1 MSLAGWWHSLQLAR
15 QFVLGSALVLLAGML
30 TIGWWVSNRIRDG
43 VTDHTAQAAAL
54 YMAGTLDPLIQELVD
69 AQQLSSETIQRIDAL
84 LEQSPI
90 REQVTSLKVWNL
102 NGTIVY
108 SKWKD
113 MIGRSFPPSSSFTAA
128 RGGGVAAEFDTEA
141 HEEDVYERA
150 AGEPLVEIYAP
161 VRAKD
166 SLRVIAVSEFYSRG
180 EKLEKDLREATL
192 LSWLVVAGVALLM
205 LTTLSGIV
213 YGGSRTIDHQRRQ
226 LTHQIGE
233 LEKLLAQ
240 NEELR
245 QRLQQSN
252 FRIAES
258 NERILQRV
266 GADLHDGP
274 AQLLSFALL
283 RLNKVLPPPDGT
295 VGEGDEIRRMTN
307 ALKDTLAEIRN
318 ISTGLSLPRLG
329 QASLHDT
336 IVLAVALH
344 EDQTGSKVELQTHN
358 LPDVILDS
366 CKVCAYRFVQE
377 ALTNAYRHGRG
388 RGQRVMAEGGDKLVI
403 SVSDEGPGFRSDLDN
418 TTGLGLTGMR
428 ARVEAIG
435 GELIIEPNTN
445 PGARLTARFDSQLL
459 KRDGLDHAQED

>member
-1 MSLAGWWHSLQLAR
+1 M
-15 QFVLGSALVLLAGML
+15 VI
-30 TIGWWVSNRIRDG
+30 IGWWVSTRIRED

-54 YMAGTLDPLIQELVD
+54 YMAGTLDPLIQELAD
-69 AQQLSSETIQRIDAL
+69 APKLSSETIQRLDAL
-84 LEQSPI
+84 LQQSPI
-90 REQVTSLKVWNL
+90 RDQVVSLKVWNL

-113 MIGRSFPPSSSFTAA
+113 MVGRSFPPSPSFKAA
-128 RGGGVAAEFDTEA
+128 RSGEVAAEFDTEA

-150 AGEPLVEIYAP
+150 SGHPLVEIYAP
-161 VRAKD
+161 VREKD
-166 SLRVIAVSEFYSRG
+166 SLRVIAVSEFYARG
-180 EKLEKDLREATL
+180 EKLEKDVREATV
-192 LSWLVVAGVALLM
+192 LSWFVVAGVTLLM
-205 LTTLSGIV
+205 LIALSGIV
-213 YGGSRTIDHQRRQ
+213 YGGSRTIEEQRRQ

-233 LEKLLAQ
+233 LEKFLNQ

-274 AQLLSFALL
+274 AQLISFALL
-283 RLNKVLPPPDGT
+283 RLNKLLPPGDR
-295 VGEGDEIRRMTN
+295 VSSENEGEEIRRMRS
-307 ALKDTLAEIRN
+307 ALNDALTEVRN

-336 IVLAVALH
+336 IALAVALH
-344 EDQTGSKVELQTHN
+344 EDQTGSKVDLHTRK
-358 LPDVILDS
+358 LPDVVPDS

-377 ALTNAYRHGRG
+377 ALTNAYRHGGG
-388 RGQRVMAEGGDKLVI
+388 RGQTVMAEGGDKLVI
-403 SVSDEGPGFRSDLDN
+403 CVSDKGPGFRSDLDD
-418 TTGLGLTGMR
+418 TTGLGLSGMR
-428 ARVEAIG
+428 ARVEAVG

-445 PGARLTARFDSQLL
+445 PGARLTARFTFASSL
-459 KRDGLDHAQED
+459 A